1 MKIGTG
7 NIMFTPEGGLAI
19 RMINK
24 TGAAS
29 VKGHIVEAE
38 GTTDMGVGKAGIN
51 DPDPIGIMY
60 ESGVADGSYCW
71 VVTQGIAEVLYG
83 TTVTRATFARVP
95 VTADSVAAGL
105 AVAEA
110 LPTSPFATDKH
121 FQEIGHPVES
131 IGAPGLAKTVL
142 HFN

>member
-1 MKIGTG
+1 MKIGVG
-7 NIMFTPEGGLAI
+7 NSFMTSEGGFAT
-19 RMINK
+19 RVINK

-29 VKGHIVEAE
+29 VKGTIVEA
-38 GTTDMGVGKAGIN
+38 DKSVDNAVALAGID
-51 DPDPIGIMY
+51 DPDPCGIVYENGVPDGGFMY
-60 ESGVADGSYCW
+60 
-71 VVTQGIAEVLYG
+71 VVTTGIADVKYG
-83 TTVTRATFARVP
+83 TAVTRGTFARIP

-121 FQEIGHPVES
+121 FREIGHPLETIAS
-131 IGAPGLAKTVL
+131 PGLAKTIL